1 MTVQQAMTAA
11 EWMEFYSRVDR
22 IDATNFLH
30 DDHEQ
35 DRETP
40 GPYEQGSNLLRQA
53 TFDEYWD

>member
-1 MTVQQAMTAA
+1 MTTEQAITAA
-11 EWMEFYSRVDR
+11 EWMEF
-22 IDATNFLH
+22 FLH